1 MRPKTKTV
9 LTAMFVVVLIAIYV
23 VGLFLFWDICNVE
36 GSLDDLMDR
45 DLYATEYAPES
56 ATRVDVAFNG
66 KTLTTDEELLI
77 KEFFVYWYAGLGTM
91 KPEKIARLYSL
102 QTNSELFDE
111 LAFDYE
117 TSLARKCPIDM
128 SFGSCTLTV
137 KVKRRHA
144 VQKTEKVEIDLELSG
159 DITYNSAARHSA
171 IRGENHSF
179 VLSTA
184 NKSLLIEEHTTD
196 RPSYVYANYGLGR
209 VLAANRLVRSDLNYT
224 FFPKYT
230 APTLEMLDKEI
241 SDLVFGQPAR
251 STYPTA
257 EYEYDR
263 RTAANAAINGF
274 STSGAFGEYDENDA
288 NFVSRCIFES
298 GIPMDSQGGK
308 YDQWKWYDEEIN
320 TERKKTGCSKSWF
333 DREAFYRYIRDNEGF
348 GMVALQTTTGGG
360 EIGDVVQL
368 MHDGNAVAEFMIT
381 GIMADENGDVKDYL
395 VSNDR
400 YASVSLITLGCTDLR
415 IIHIVG
421 YNTANI

>member
-1 MRPKTKTV
+1 
-9 LTAMFVVVLIAIYV
+9 MFVVVLIAIYV
-23 VGLFLFWDICNVE
+23 VGLFLFWDVCNVE
-36 GSLDDLMDR
+36 GSLDELMDR

-56 ATRVDVAFNG
+56 STRVEIAFDG
-66 KTLTTDEELLI
+66 KTLTSDEELLVQ
-77 KEFFVYWYAGLGTM
+77 EFFIYWYAGLGAM

-117 TSLARKCPIDM
+117 TALLRNCPIDM
-128 SFGSCTLTV
+128 SFGSCTLNV
-137 KVKRRHA
+137 KVTRRHA
-144 VQKTEKVEIDLELSG
+144 VPKTGKVEIDLVLSG
-159 DITYNSAARHSA
+159 DIAYNSSARHSEV
-171 IRGENHSF
+171 RSESHSF
-179 VLSTA
+179 VLLSSGK
-184 NKSLLIEEHTTD
+184 NLQIEEHTTD
-196 RPSYVYANYGLGR
+196 RPSYVFANYGLDR
-209 VLAANRLVRSDLNYT
+209 VLASNRLVRSDLNYT

-230 APTLEMLDKEI
+230 APALEMLNQEM

-257 EYEYDR
+257 EFEYDR

-274 STSGAFGEYDENDA
+274 SSSGAFGTYDENDA

-308 YDQWKWYDEEIN
+308 HDQWKWYDEEIN

-360 EIGDVVQL
+360 EIGDVIQL
-368 MHDGNAVAEFMIT
+368 MHNGDAVAEFMIT
-381 GIMADENGDVKDYL
+381 GIMADENGNVKDYL

-400 YASVSLITLGCTDLR
+400 YSSVSLRTLGCTDLR
-415 IIHIVG
+415 VIHIVG